1 MFSLYLCSCRTFP
14 TPFPLTKKGELG
26 LLVLI
31 FWMIWKWDP
40 YGHFFRERHDKQ
52 CFFSVFEV
60 ISLIFVQFNLVK
72 FWENGRKT
80 DPLSLPLSVPVIQFN
95 THTLSLNSV
104 QSVKSMQ
111 SSLMIILLQQDYI
124 SLSKKRVAAFSYDER
139 YNNHKHIIRMY
150 ISNNKSM
157 ILS

>member
-1 MFSLYLCSCRTFP
+1 MGIFS
-14 TPFPLTKKGELG
+14 
-26 LLVLI
+26 
-31 FWMIWKWDP
+31 
-40 YGHFFRERHDKQ
+40 RERHDTQ

-124 SLSKKRVAAFSYDER
+124 SLS
-139 YNNHKHIIRMY
+139 
-150 ISNNKSM
+150 ISF
-157 ILS
+157 ILLA

>member
-1 MFSLYLCSCRTFP
+1 MGIFS
-14 TPFPLTKKGELG
+14 
-26 LLVLI
+26 
-31 FWMIWKWDP
+31 
-40 YGHFFRERHDKQ
+40 RERHDKQ

-60 ISLIFVQFNLVK
+60 ISLIFVQFNLVT

-80 DPLSLPLSVPVIQFN
+80 DPLSLPLSVQVIQFN

-124 SLSKKRVAAFSYDER
+124 SLS
-139 YNNHKHIIRMY
+139 
-150 ISNNKSM
+150 ISF
-157 ILS
+157 ILLA